1 MEEKQAVPTEN
12 KIMTEEAETAGTE
25 GTTGIKE
32 AMATAGTEGTIRTG
46 EAMATAG
53 TEGTTETEE
62 AAATGGAG
70 GNARKKPDRTLTEL
84 AVGIAAWGL
93 LCQVTVVWFVADKA
107 GYSLGLWM
115 GVLLAAAAGVHM
127 WWALD
132 RALDYGRDAAVKMIT
147 KHNIIRY
154 FVFVIVMALI
164 MVSGFANPL
173 AAFLGLMGLKVAAY
187 LQPFTHKALG
197 FRNN

>member
-1 MEEKQAVPTEN
+1 MKGIPDVEESVIKTNVIKTA
-12 KIMTEEAETAGTE
+12 EAEKEKEEMNGAAG
-25 GTTGIKE
+25 
-32 AMATAGTEGTIRTG
+32 
-46 EAMATAG
+46 
-53 TEGTTETEE
+53 EE
-62 AAATGGAG
+62 WNAAE
-70 GNARKKPDRTLTEL
+70 KKPDRTLLEL
-84 AVGIAAWGL
+84 SIGIAAWGV
-93 LCQVTVVWFVADKA
+93 LCQLAGVWFVSDKG

-115 GVLLAAAAGVHM
+115 GTLLAAAAGVHM

-132 RALDYGRDAAVKMIT
+132 RALDFERDTAVKMMT

-187 LQPFTHKALG
+187 LQPFTHKVLG
-197 FRNN
+197 YINN